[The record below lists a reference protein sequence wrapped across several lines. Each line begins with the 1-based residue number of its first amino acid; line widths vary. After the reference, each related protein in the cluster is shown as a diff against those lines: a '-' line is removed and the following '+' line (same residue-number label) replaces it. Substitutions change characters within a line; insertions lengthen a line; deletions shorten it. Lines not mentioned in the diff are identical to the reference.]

1 MRSTDSAVSISTVA
15 VLAFALCGQLAAAEV
30 DAKSPKGLLPSS
42 NLMAVATA
50 SSKGSAT
57 VIEPRSPIQSGTVIV
72 PEPPKAVP
80 PSPEPQPREEKRRAI
95 AAAFQRLLR
104 GLAPIARAAI
114 H

>member
-1 MRSTDSAVSISTVA
+1 MRSTNSAVPISTLA
-15 VLAFALCGQLAAAEV
+15 VLALALCGQLAAAEV
-30 DAKSPKGLLPSS
+30 DAKTPNVTLPPAASIS
-42 NLMAVATA
+42 VATHQL
-50 SSKGSAT
+50 GSPM
-57 VIEPRSPIQSGTVIV
+57 VIEPRSPIQSGTVMV

-95 AAAFQRLLR
+95 AAGFQRLLR